1 MRRRHP
7 NPRPSRALS
16 HVVIG
21 VVACLAGA
29 AFTATTAAALPKKFS
44 PYHKLNVFTRV
55 LSYVENNYIED
66 VDQDRLIYGA
76 IKGMLGT
83 LDPHSSFMDPAQ
95 YREMKAETTGQ
106 FGGVGLEVEMRD
118 GVLTVMSALEGT
130 PAAKAGLGTGD
141 QILKIEDVPTRGVS
155 MDDAIVRM
163 RGKKGSSV
171 RLSVGRKAWAEPRQ
185 FSLVRDDIKVE
196 NVTWRMLEPGY
207 GLVRV
212 KQFSDNTARDLEF
225 ALDKLERDSP
235 PVAAGPALAPTGNGP
250 APGPNL
256 GAPNGLGGRLRGL
269 VLDLRNNP
277 GGLLDE
283 AVRVADLFVDS
294 GLIVRTE
301 GKSGRVID
309 EERAHPKGTRS
320 GFPLI
325 CLVNG
330 GSASASEIV
339 AGALQDHNRGAIM
352 GTQTFGKGSV
362 QTVIE
367 LDDGSALKL
376 TIARYY
382 TPKGRSIQEHGITP
396 DVIVE
401 KLHLADLKPDHT
413 DEPDKKER
421 DLANH
426 LRNPQPAPSA
436 LPVHVHEVLRDD
448 YQLQTAVDYL
458 KAWQIFSLK
467 GIAPP
472 AAVQPQGTVAGHGP
486 AAASDGGPKALTPRR
501 PPKYTV
507 TRSRRG
513 PLFPNYFRGMEPT

>member
-1 MRRRHP
+1 MRRR
-7 NPRPSRALS
+7 RLTQLALS
-16 HVVIG
+16 NVVIG
-21 VVACLAGA
+21 VVACLCGA

-44 PYHKLNVFTRV
+44 PYHKLNIFTRV

-106 FGGVGLEVEMRD
+106 FGGVGLEVEMRE
-118 GVLTVMSALEGT
+118 GVLTVMTAIEGT
-130 PAAKAGLGTGD
+130 PAAKAGLTTGD
-141 QILKIEDVPTRGVS
+141 QILKIEDSPTRGLT
-155 MDDAIVRM
+155 MDEAIARM
-163 RGKKGSSV
+163 RGKKGAPV
-171 RLSVGRKAWAEPRQ
+171 RLTIGRKAWSEPRQ
-185 FSLVRDDIKVE
+185 MALVRDDIKVE
-196 NVTWRMLEPGY
+196 NVTARMLEPGY
-207 GLVRV
+207 GLVRI
-212 KQFSDNTARDLEF
+212 KQFSENTARDLEA
-225 ALDKLERDSP
+225 ALDKLEHDSP
-235 PVAAGPALAPTGNGP
+235 PPVLPASAAAAT
-250 APGPNL
+250 AS
-256 GAPNGLGGRLRGL
+256 GAPNGTGGDRLRGL

-283 AVRVADLFVDS
+283 AVRVADLFIDT

-301 GKSGRVID
+301 GKGGRVID
-309 EERAHPKGTRS
+309 EERAHPKGTRA
-320 GFPLI
+320 GFTMI

-339 AGALQDHNRGAIM
+339 AGALQDHNRAAVL

-396 DVIVE
+396 DVVVE

-426 LRNPQPAPSA
+426 LKNPQPPPASST
-436 LPVHVHEVLRDD
+436 PVVVHAREGTRDD
-448 YQLQTAVDYL
+448 YQLQTALDYL
-458 KAWQIFSLK
+458 KAWQIFSAM
-467 GIAPP
+467 GGPGRP
-472 AAVQPQGTVAGHGP
+472 GTERGTVAG
-486 AAASDGGPKALTPRR
+486 R
-501 PPKYTV
+501 
-507 TRSRRG
+507 
-513 PLFPNYFRGMEPT
+513 